1 MSDEKLEEVV
11 KPLSEEV
18 PETEEAEQERETEEP
33 LAAETEPRRSA
44 ERSRQSPEQ
53 DEGSTEEVDE
63 VTVLS
68 RELEEQK
75 AKASEY
81 LDGWQRAQAEFA
93 NYKKRIEK
101 EQEDLVK
108 FANGAF
114 ITKLLPVMDD
124 FERAF
129 QTLPPN
135 LMGITWLEG
144 IALIQ
149 RKLQMLLEQER
160 VTIIETEGQFFD
172 PTLHQ
177 AVTHEESEEHEEGQI
192 IGEVQKGYEMGDKV
206 LRPSLVRVAKR
217 MSGNE

>member
-1 MSDEKLEEVV
+1 MPEKLEEAVES
-11 KPLSEEV
+11 LSAEEV
-18 PETEEAEQERETEEP
+18 LETEKAKQEREAEESLAPEETPAEAEPRPEPRDEGPTEKVDE
-33 LAAETEPRRSA
+33 LAA
-44 ERSRQSPEQ
+44 
-53 DEGSTEEVDE
+53 
-63 VTVLS
+63 LH

-75 AKASEY
+75 SKVAEY
-81 LDGWQRAQAEFA
+81 LDGWQRARAEFA

-101 EQEDLVK
+101 EQEDMVK

-114 ITKLLPVMDD
+114 ITRLLPVMDD

-129 QTLPPN
+129 QALPPG
-135 LMGITWLEG
+135 LVGMTWLEG

-149 RKLQMLLEQER
+149 RKLQVLLEQER
-160 VTIIETEGQFFD
+160 VTVIETEGQMFD

-192 IGEVQKGYEMGDKV
+192 IGEVQKGYKMGDKV

-217 MSGNE
+217 GNK